1 LIFHK
6 KIVLRLA
13 SNIQKHRL
21 SRPLNMNVEAI
32 AAVILF
38 LRDQS
43 RHPHLMLPPRQDRVF
58 GIRLC
63 LVAQVDPHLQ
73 TNIAPRATIQTLIRG
88 ACQRPSSQST
98 RPILTV

>member
-1 LIFHK
+1 
-6 KIVLRLA
+6 
-13 SNIQKHRL
+13 
-21 SRPLNMNVEAI
+21 MNVEAI

-63 LVAQVDPHLQ
+63 LVAEVDPLLQ
-73 TNIAPRATIQTLIRG
+73 TNIDPPRHDPDADKGDLPASVWPKHPLRIDCIEQERAGTHITG
-88 ACQRPSSQST
+88 GCDQS
-98 RPILTV
+98 R